1 MDLNYW
7 KWKEWK
13 RIAIN
18 RNLYGNRRIRIWV
31 RRNQVSWS
39 CFLGGVMQINQLD
52 CLQNPT
58 SGGAMPC
65 KILVCRIHG
74 MMEWLNDGMVE
85 LWNDELMEWWN
96 DGRIEWWNNG
106 MLKWW
111 NDALGE
117 WPYDSFDC
125 LLFLLW
131 PNMLLSCWLWTWIQQ
146 SLM

>member
-1 MDLNYW
+1 
-7 KWKEWK
+7 
-13 RIAIN
+13 
-18 RNLYGNRRIRIWV
+18 
-31 RRNQVSWS
+31 
-39 CFLGGVMQINQLD
+39 MQINQLD

-125 LLFLLW
+125 LLLLTD
-131 PNMLLSCWLWTWIQQ
+131 PV
-146 SLM
+146 